1 MHRTV
6 QNLNVIKKFII
17 SHLEDQSINKIP
29 KIIAVSKT
37 FSMEKILPLIENGHI
52 DFGENKVQEAI
63 DKWTVIKQKNPNIKI
78 HMIGKL
84 QTNKV
89 KFAVKLFDYIHSVDN
104 AKLAQKISDEQ
115 SKINKKIKIFIQVN
129 IGEEDQKSGISIEKL
144 PEFYS
149 KCLKE
154 LNLDIIG
161 LMCLPPIKKDPIFY
175 FEKMKNLKNNLNCKE
190 LSMGMSNDYLLST
203 NHDATFV
210 RIGSKILGKR
220 N

>member
-37 FSMEKILPLIENGHI
+37 FSMEKILPLIEYGHI

-115 SKINKKIKIFIQVN
+115 SKINRKIKIFIQVN
-129 IGEEDQKSGISIEKL
+129 IGNEDQKSGVGKQELSKL
-144 PEFYS
+144 ILFC
-149 KCLKE
+149 KKI
-154 LNLDIIG
+154 NLDVVG
-161 LMCLPPIKKDPIFY
+161 LMCIPPANNDSLKY
-175 FEKMKNLKNNLNCKE
+175 FQEMNLLNNKFQFTE
-190 LSMGMSNDYLLST
+190 LSMGMSSDYLKASENFST
-203 NHDATFV
+203 YL
-210 RIGSKILGKR
+210 RIGSSIFGER
-220 N
+220 Y